1 VSYNSSTEF
10 GPGPNV
16 NCGTEMLYKIDFSNP
31 PIVLPN
37 TCSSGTCTNLTSN
50 LPNSGAGAIC
60 LEKMSAGAIYL
71 ATDQGVFFTNS
82 NWFSTH
88 GWFRFG
94 DVPHIGGSGIDINY
108 KINKIRVSQFG
119 RGVWERNLYCSQ
131 HLFLTF
137 GNSTV
142 ASSYFWETRGD
153 ITSQSMIATATTIDY
168 RAGNMITL
176 QAGFSAAQN
185 CAFHAFIHDC
195 DGSSNSFLQREGGN
209 DNENEGDQFIE
220 GEEEV
225 TIFPNPST
233 GQFSIALLTVEE
245 EDEAE
250 LRQISV
256 FDINGHLVAD
266 YNMKGVHNFQLD
278 LKDQPA
284 GIYFARVTTN
294 EKTYTKRI
302 IIFSE

>member
-1 VSYNSSTEF
+1 VF

-16 NCGTEMLYKIDFSNP
+16 NCGTEMLFKIDFSNP
-31 PIVLPN
+31 PAIFPN
-37 TCSSGTCTNLTSN
+37 TCSTGCTDLTSN

-60 LEKMSAGAIYL
+60 LEKMSAGSIYL
-71 ATDQGVFFTNS
+71 ATDQGVFFTN
-82 NWFSTH
+82 NIWFPTH

-94 DVPHIGGSGIDINY
+94 DVPHVTGSGIDINY
-108 KINKIRVSQFG
+108 KINKIRVSHFG

-131 HLFLTF
+131 HTSLTF
-137 GNSTV
+137 GNASV
-142 ASSYFWETRGD
+142 SSSYFWETRGD

-176 QAGFSAAQN
+176 QPGFSAAQN

-195 DGSSNSFLQREGGN
+195 DGTSNSFVQRVGDPGN
-209 DNENEGDQFIE
+209 DVDDENEFAYSR
-220 GEEEV
+220 EEV
-225 TIFPNPST
+225 NIFPNPST
-233 GQFSIALLTVEE
+233 GQFSIVLLAMEE
-245 EDEAE
+245 KDEAE
-250 LRQISV
+250 LQQVSV

-284 GIYFARVTTN
+284 GIYLARVTTN
-294 EKTYTKRI
+294 EKVYTKRI
-302 IIFSE
+302 IIFKE